1 MALSLAQ
8 RFALLP
14 RVEREKWLD
23 SQPPDVLEE
32 IARGE
37 WWFIHRPEQIPPDG
51 DQMINLFLAGRGAGK
66 TRSGAEWIVDR
77 SIKYPYNRTGAPTER
92 LVIAETLGDIR
103 ITCFGGESG
112 IVRIL
117 DRREVP
123 YKVAWAPR
131 PTITLLETGVKIFG
145 FGADSPNTARGF
157 NAADA
162 WLDEVIKW
170 KYSYESWY
178 EGIMPSL
185 RADVPEGHPQAFV
198 TTTPKPIKLLQ
209 EWLARTDGSV
219 HMIRGSTFDN
229 ATNLNRHSL
238 DELRKRYEGTKI
250 GRQELYGEMLEALEG
265 ALFKRSDLD
274 TYRMEV
280 RPETMYAVAVGVDPS
295 LVGDHDEMGV
305 VVVGATRD
313 GHMYVIAD
321 TTIKAA
327 GREAALHCWRTM
339 ITHNAGIIVYEEN
352 LGKKWMSQVFEDAWQ
367 ELIRIGEAPAGTSA
381 PMVGVDAKLGKKT
394 RAEPVAMRSEQG
406 ALHMIGHHGKLED
419 ELTLFTSWDGKES
432 PNRLDAMVHACRHLM
447 ANERNRGKIVDPN
460 EKRPGRW
467 DDGFGLGYDFWR

>member
-1 MALSLAQ
+1 MSLEQ

-14 RVEREKWLD
+14 RHLREQWLD
-23 SQPPDVLEE
+23 EQEPEVLEE

-37 WWFIHRPEQIPPDG
+37 WWWKHRPEQVPPEG

-77 SIKYPYNRTGAPTER
+77 SVKYPHNRTGAPTER

-112 IVRIL
+112 IIRIL
-117 DRREVP
+117 DRREIP
-123 YKVAWAPR
+123 YKPTWAPR

-162 WLDEVIKW
+162 WMDEIIKW

-185 RADVPEGHPQAFV
+185 RADLPEGAHPMAFV

-229 ATNLNRHSL
+229 STNLNQHSL
-238 DELRKRYEGTKI
+238 DELKRRYEGTKI

-265 ALFKRSDLD
+265 ALFKRSDLNR
-274 TYRMEV
+274 YRVDHKPEV
-280 RPETMYAVAVGVDPS
+280 MYSVGVGVDPS

-313 GHMYVIAD
+313 SHMYVLAD
-321 TTIKAA
+321 TTVKLA

-339 ITHNAGIIVYEEN
+339 IQYNGGIVVYEEN
-352 LGKKWMSQVFEDAWQ
+352 LGKKWMAQVFEDAWM
-367 ELIRIGEAPAGTSA
+367 ELIRTGEAPHGTTP
-381 PMVGVDAKLGKKT
+381 PMKGIDAKLGKKT

-406 ALHMIGHHGKLED
+406 TLHMVGVLDKLED

-432 PNRLDAMVHACRHLM
+432 PNRLDAMVHICRHHM
-447 ANERNRGKIVDPN
+447 ENERNKGRIIDPN

-467 DDGFGLGYDFWR
+467 DDGFGHGYDFWR

>member
-1 MALSLAQ
+1 MALSLKQ
-8 RFALLP
+8 RFAMLP
-14 RVEREKWLD
+14 RHLREQWLD
-23 SQPPDVLEE
+23 AQPPDVLEE

-37 WWFIHRPEQIPPDG
+37 WWWLRRPEQDPPEG

-77 SIKYPYNRTGAPTER
+77 SLKYPYNRTGAPTER

-112 IVRIL
+112 IIRVL
-117 DRREVP
+117 DRRGIP
-123 YKVAWAPR
+123 FKPTWAPR

-162 WLDEVIKW
+162 WMDEIIKW

-185 RADVPEGHPQAFV
+185 RADLPEDHPRAFV

-238 DELRKRYEGTKI
+238 DELKRRYAGTKI

-265 ALFKRSDLD
+265 ALFKRSDLND
-274 TYRMEV
+274 YRVEYK
-280 RPETMYAVAVGVDPS
+280 PETLYAVAVGVDPS

-305 VVVGATRD
+305 VVVGASRD

-339 ITHNAGIIVYEEN
+339 IQYNAGIVVYEEN
-352 LGKKWMSQVFEDAWQ
+352 LGKKWMSQVFEDAWA
-367 ELIRIGEAPAGTSA
+367 ELIRSGEAPANTTP
-381 PMVGVDAKLGKKT
+381 PMRGVDAKLGKKT

-406 ALHMIGHHGKLED
+406 TLHMVGYLEKLED
-419 ELTLFTSWDGKES
+419 ECTLFTSWDGKES
-432 PNRLDAMVHACRHLM
+432 PNRLDAMVHAARHLM
-447 ANERNRGKIVDPN
+447 EGERNKGRIIDPN
-460 EKRPGRW
+460 EKRPSRW
-467 DDGFGLGYDFWR
+467 DDGFGTGFDFWR